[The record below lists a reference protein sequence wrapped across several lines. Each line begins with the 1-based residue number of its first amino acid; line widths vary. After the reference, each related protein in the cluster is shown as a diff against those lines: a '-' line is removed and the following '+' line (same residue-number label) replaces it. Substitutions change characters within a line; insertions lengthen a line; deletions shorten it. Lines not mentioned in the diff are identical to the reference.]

1 MIPAKKRSGQGIA
14 GCCVAI
20 PAASIEASHA
30 RIRIGLTTRPK
41 CSVAA
46 MFPFTFAHGGM
57 VKEGKSHHKPLDADR
72 LFHVKIAG
80 ASADGASLLVVQTSP
95 AWEQ

>member
-1 MIPAKKRSGQGIA
+1 
-14 GCCVAI
+14 
-20 PAASIEASHA
+20 
-30 RIRIGLTTRPK
+30 
-41 CSVAA
+41 